1 MKIKVAES
9 NHVVTHNLTPENQLI
24 GKKMSCKWLLIN
36 RETGESH
43 VLPAL
48 RK

>member
-9 NHVVTHNLTPENQLI
+9 NSVATHNQLI
-24 GKKMSCKWLLIN
+24 GKKMSRKWLLIN

-43 VLPAL
+43 VQPTLIA
-48 RK
+48 RSN

>member
-1 MKIKVAES
+1 MKINVAKS
-9 NHVVTHNLTPENQLI
+9 NQVASLNLASENRLI
-24 GKKMSCKWLLIN
+24 GKKMSHEWLLIN
-36 RETGESH
+36 RQTGESH